1 MTEDCG
7 YQIMR
12 GANTITSSKLNK
24 LFIPDK
30 LKSPTFLKKENALFL
45 KCKNQSK

>member
-12 GANTITSSKLNK
+12 GVNTIIALKLNN
-24 LFIPDK
+24 LCNPDK
-30 LKSPTFLKKENALFL
+30 LKSPTFFKKENVFFL

>member
-24 LFIPDK
+24 LCNPDK
-30 LKSPTFLKKENALFL
+30 LKSATFLKKAECLIF
-45 KCKNQSK
+45 KM